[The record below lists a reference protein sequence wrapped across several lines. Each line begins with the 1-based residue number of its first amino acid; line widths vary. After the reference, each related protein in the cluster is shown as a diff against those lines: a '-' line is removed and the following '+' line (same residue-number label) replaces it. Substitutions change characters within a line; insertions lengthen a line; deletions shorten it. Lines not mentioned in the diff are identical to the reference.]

1 MIAFLC
7 FLLVALIFL
16 QSPFL
21 QKLLGAIMTPTS
33 PLGSRLRIL
42 GQPVGELNPLHLA
55 ARIDLVARRHGFGM
69 IEAAG
74 RDVDL
79 IGIVVGLKRQLVC
92 RGGSIRA

>member
-21 QKLLGAIMTPTS
+21 QKLLGAIMMTS